1 MEKGWNS
8 IRDRVNKLVKA
19 HIEFN
24 EKSKSGSGRAES
36 YSVKIKLL
44 DELLELKEAGSAE
57 KDLKKEALEKLEQ
70 AGNDIRKKAMQN
82 RRSSAKEE
90 EKDGEKEK
98 PQQPLQK
105 RRKNISDVM
114 GEWLS
119 GKLEIEKARLEDE
132 AKFKMAEL
140 ELKRKELELQ
150 EMKLR
155 QGQYN

>member
-1 MEKGWNS
+1 
-8 IRDRVNKLVKA
+8 
-19 HIEFN
+19 
-24 EKSKSGSGRAES
+24 
-36 YSVKIKLL
+36 
-44 DELLELKEAGSAE
+44 
-57 KDLKKEALEKLEQ
+57 
-70 AGNDIRKKAMQN
+70 MQN

-90 EKDGEKEK
+90 EKDSEKEK
-98 PQQPLQK
+98 PQQPPQK

-119 GKLEIEKARLEDE
+119 GTLEIEKARLEDE

-150 EMKLR
+150 ELKFR